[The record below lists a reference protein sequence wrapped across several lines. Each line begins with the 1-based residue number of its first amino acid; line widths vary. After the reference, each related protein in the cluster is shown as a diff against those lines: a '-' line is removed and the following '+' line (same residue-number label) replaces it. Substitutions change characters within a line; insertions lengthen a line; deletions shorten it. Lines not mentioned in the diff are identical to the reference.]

1 MPFRHLFPRFFPV
14 FFAFLAICWTTAAA
28 APVPMVPKWKYVVAN
43 NVDYR
48 SFDNGA
54 MTINVTRSETPFTTY
69 PHGRYPAGQ
78 DFVVSVDFADYT
90 TGTITGPSTFLHS
103 DTQLAIQWDADPING
118 VPVYSEID
126 IRRTTF
132 NDGQENYSAI
142 YSTQSSSGSVNI
154 LHQVDN
160 VPGTAN
166 NGTFTIE
173 KAGNNVTVSLK
184 STTGETLYSRTFSSI
199 PFTDSEITVNLRTIN
214 GPRTGT
220 SVRYANLQM
229 DPVPYRIEDSFLA
242 HQINEQGG
250 NRNLL
255 AFNVRD
261 TSGDYVTGNMLTV
274 NQLLAPSGSPVP
286 IEPVQ
291 FSGAYQELEGEYD
304 AEDGQWHYESA
315 FSPNSMFTTTF
326 DGALAVGTYRLLVTT
341 DNGLL
346 YSVPFQATPQVELP
360 VLSSTTF
367 SSYKDSGGNLFINYQ
382 PPYDEA
388 FLAAGLNTQVVA
400 FVDVYNGAAL
410 RARMPI
416 ALPTHLGHIAIPA
429 QVVQQYEA
437 QGTDRRVTLILR
449 QQEGSTASF
458 STAAP
463 LIPADGPPVA
473 GDVNGDGKIGLDEA
487 IHALQVSAGGDQ

>member
-1 MPFRHLFPRFFPV
+1 
-14 FFAFLAICWTTAAA
+14 
-28 APVPMVPKWKYVVAN
+28 
-43 NVDYR
+43 
-48 SFDNGA
+48 
-54 MTINVTRSETPFTTY
+54 
-69 PHGRYPAGQ
+69 
-78 DFVVSVDFADYT
+78 
-90 TGTITGPSTFLHS
+90 
-103 DTQLAIQWDADPING
+103 
-118 VPVYSEID
+118 
-126 IRRTTF
+126 
-132 NDGQENYSAI
+132 
-142 YSTQSSSGSVNI
+142 
-154 LHQVDN
+154 
-160 VPGTAN
+160 
-166 NGTFTIE
+166 
-173 KAGNNVTVSLK
+173 
-184 STTGETLYSRTFSSI
+184 
-199 PFTDSEITVNLRTIN
+199 
-214 GPRTGT
+214 
-220 SVRYANLQM
+220 M

-367 SSYKDSGGNLFINYQ
+367 SSYKDSGGNLFINYKA
-382 PPYDEA
+382 PYDEV
-388 FLAAGLNTQVVA
+388 FLAAGLNTEAIA
-400 FVDVYNGAAL
+400 FVDAYEGATL
-410 RARMPI
+410 SARMEI
-416 ALPTHLGHIAIPA
+416 NMPTHLGHIAVPA
-429 QVVQQYEA
+429 NVVQLFEA
-437 QGTDRRVTLILR
+437 QGTDRRVTLILHE
-449 QQEGSTASF
+449 QEGSNASF

-463 LIPADGPPVA
+463 LIPAAGPPVA

-487 IHALQVSAGGDQ
+487 IHALQIAAGGGQ